1 MNTLLIKLKKLPETL
16 AYPLSFTAIAL
27 IIVNIVSFI
36 PIEKVKELSVA
47 LNNQYEQLL
56 CVALSG
62 YIAFGVCKNAKKSVL
77 VSTCTL
83 LLNFCCYILCD
94 WQVSIII
101 IVIFSFILSNIVN
114 NNDLLS
120 GGAAVIILTVIA
132 ALIFSVLYLPVFNFT
147 KAFAGSIKGNG
158 LLFSVFENPLS
169 LTINSK
175 FSDLFYYSGY
185 SSTQVIGDKIVSGA
199 INIFKANTDE
209 PQAIVSHFL
218 SGKYFVNIFVAIGMF
233 LYIYKKLDRKEM
245 NCLTLLTILSAVFG
259 IGDLFSFYI
268 LIYNPILYF
277 AYLGLTLISY
287 LLPGFVDISIGFV
300 NNASLFELIQYG
312 NRWIYFILIGLV
324 IGFMSFVLAI
334 IVDTKYNFQNRRLFP
349 KEVKKILNAL
359 GGEENIDR
367 INADNILVKNPN
379 LIDIIKLD
387 CDIHQNQVTLLY
399 DDFELLKKYY

>member
-1 MNTLLIKLKKLPETL
+1 MNTLLIKVKKLPETL

-27 IIVNIVSFI
+27 IIVNIISFI
-36 PIEKVKELSVA
+36 PIEKIKELSGT

-56 CVALSG
+56 CVGLSG
-62 YIAFGVCKNAKKSVL
+62 YIAFSVCKNAKKSIL
-77 VSTCTL
+77 VSICTL
-83 LLNFCCYILCD
+83 LLNFCCYTLCD
-94 WQVSIII
+94 WQISIII
-101 IVIFSFILSNIVN
+101 IVIFSFILSYIVN
-114 NNDLLS
+114 NNDLLF
-120 GGAAVIILTVIA
+120 GGTTVIILTVIT

-147 KAFAGSIKGNG
+147 KVLAGSIKGNG
-158 LLFSVFENPLS
+158 PLFSAFDSLLS

-185 SSTQVIGDKIVSGA
+185 SSSQVIGDKIVSGA
-199 INIFKANTDE
+199 INIFKANTE
-209 PQAIVSHFL
+209 NPQTIVSHFL
-218 SGKYFVNIFVAIGMF
+218 SGKYFINIFVAIGMF

-259 IGDLFSFYI
+259 ISDLFSFYI

-334 IVDTKYNFQNRRLFP
+334 IVDTKYNFQNRRLYP

-359 GGEENIDR
+359 GGEDNIDR
-367 INADNILVKNPN
+367 ITADNVLVKNPN

-387 CDIHQNQVTLLY
+387 CDVHQNRVTLLY